1 MQDYINEVGGE
12 GIESVV
18 MDGGVKGW
26 AKTFGGRMMERY
38 DEEYWRQ
45 DA

>member
-1 MQDYINEVGGE
+1 MQDYIHEVGGE

-18 MDGGVKGW
+18 MNGGVKGW
-26 AKTFGGRMMERY
+26 AKKFEGRMMEWY